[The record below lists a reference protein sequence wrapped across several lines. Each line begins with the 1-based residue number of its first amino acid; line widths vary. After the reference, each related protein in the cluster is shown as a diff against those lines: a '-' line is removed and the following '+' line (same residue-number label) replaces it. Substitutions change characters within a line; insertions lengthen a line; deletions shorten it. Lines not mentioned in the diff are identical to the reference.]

1 MKFLGQWQKFLIK
14 IAKTEKLCPEEQIKE
29 NHFSKEKSL
38 LFFQDSESLFSIPA
52 ETFAKVV
59 ETVTYVA
66 LEDFEGKNIWNLHN
80 ISTLDKVSNRF
91 GLCAKIRTFSRKVLF
106 MFVETAVCACRK
118 KFSGFFFSCTFC
130 FFNRFLEFEQ
140 LLSHSW
146 QTIYPGVSKN
156 QST

>member
-14 IAKTEKLCPEEQIKE
+14 IAKTEELCPEEQIKE

-66 LEDFEGKNIWNLHN
+66 LEDFEGKNIWNFAQYFNFGQSFKPLW
-80 ISTLDKVSNRF
+80 TLCQN
-91 GLCAKIRTFSRKVLF
+91 
-106 MFVETAVCACRK
+106 
-118 KFSGFFFSCTFC
+118 
-130 FFNRFLEFEQ
+130 
-140 LLSHSW
+140 
-146 QTIYPGVSKN
+146 
-156 QST
+156 